1 MAMNLILNLSANQEA
16 ALAVKAAAEGVS
28 VEQYAREII
37 DRSLT
42 IESNDSLFA
51 AIRDLWK
58 DMPEDVRALLPQ
70 DGASEHDHYIYG
82 TPKKNQ

>member
-1 MAMNLILNLSANQEA
+1 MNLILNLSANQEA